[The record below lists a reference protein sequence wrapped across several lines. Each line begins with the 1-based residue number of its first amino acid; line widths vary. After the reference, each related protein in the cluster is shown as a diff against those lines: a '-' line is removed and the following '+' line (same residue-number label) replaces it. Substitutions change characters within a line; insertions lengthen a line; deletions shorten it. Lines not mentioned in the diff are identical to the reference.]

1 MTWFSEK
8 HRVFV
13 FCVGSLLALVLGS
26 NGLRAEEGKRPSA
39 GAGVYQNGVVA
50 ADHPLASQA
59 GLEMLQKGGN
69 VVDAAVATSFA
80 LSVVRPSSCG
90 IGGGGFMVI
99 WDAKAQKAV
108 ALDYREKAP
117 AAASSDMYTKARK
130 ENPKHP
136 LPSRDGALAVAIPG
150 TVAGLCY
157 ALEKYG
163 TLDLKTVL
171 APSLRYCRDGV
182 PVDPHMRS
190 VQKTMWGRF
199 EKITRYREN
208 YGPLKDHYL
217 NRGQPWPKEARFYSP
232 LGPVYEKIAK
242 EGKAGFYEGDVG
254 NALVESIQKGGGV
267 ITAKDLASYTP
278 TERQPLHGTYLGK
291 KILTMPPPSS
301 GGVALLEILNTLSAW
316 EATHPNPSDSLT
328 HNHPKYLQVLTES
341 MKHAYADRAEFLGDT
356 DFVKV
361 PIDQLISPKYAA
373 TLAKQ
378 IRLDETLPLKS
389 YGRTQP
395 VKDAGTSH
403 FSVMDSAGNAV
414 ACTETINTYFGS
426 LFVEPKYGIVLNNE
440 MDDFAAILGE
450 PNAFGLIQSQANVV
464 EPGKKP
470 LSSMTPTIVL
480 QDGKAIIALGGS
492 GGPRIISS
500 TLQVLLNIM
509 RFEMAP
515 QAAVAEPRIHHQWL
529 PNEVMIEP
537 PLYEKMKNPLQERGH
552 KVGKRSA
559 LAVVQ
564 AILKTSKGLHAAS
577 DPRKHGSPAGH

>member
-1 MTWFSEK
+1 MTWSTEK
-8 HRVFV
+8 RPFRIL
-13 FCVGSLLALVLGS
+13 GLWSLLVLVLGS
-26 NGLRAEEGKRPSA
+26 GLRAEESTPSA
-39 GAGVYQNGVVA
+39 EGAGIYQHGVVA

-59 GLEMLQKGGN
+59 GLEMLKQGGN

-117 AAASSDMYTKARK
+117 AAASRDMYTKAKK
-130 ENPKHP
+130 EDPSNPY
-136 LPSRDGALAVAIPG
+136 PSRDGALAVAVPG

-171 APSLRYCRDGV
+171 APSLRYCREGV

-190 VQKTMWGRF
+190 VQKTMLGRF
-199 EKITRYREN
+199 DEIARYREH
-208 YGPLKDHYL
+208 YGALKDHYL
-217 NRGQPWPKEARFYSP
+217 NKGQLWPEEARFYSP

-254 NALVESIQKGGGV
+254 KALVESLQKAGGI
-267 ITAKDLASYTP
+267 ITAKDLASYKP
-278 TERQPLHGTYLGK
+278 TQRQPLRGTYLGK
-291 KILTMPPPSS
+291 QILTMPPPSS
-301 GGVALLEILNTLSAW
+301 GGTALLEMLNTLSAW
-316 EATHPNPSDSLT
+316 EANQAGPSDRFT
-328 HNHPKYLQVLTES
+328 HNQPTYLQVLTEA
-341 MKHAYADRAEFLGDT
+341 MKHAYADRAEYLGDA

-361 PIDQLISPKYAA
+361 PIDRLIDPSYAA
-373 TLAKQ
+373 TLAKK
-378 IRLDETLPLKS
+378 INLEKTLPLKS

-414 ACTETINTYFGS
+414 ACTETVNTYFGS
-426 LFVEPKYGIVLNNE
+426 LFVEPQYGIVLNNE
-440 MDDFAAILGE
+440 MDDFAAVPGE
-450 PNAFGLIQSQANVV
+450 PNAFGLIQSEANAV

-480 QDGKAIIALGGS
+480 QDGKALVALGGS

-509 RFEMAP
+509 RFDMAP

-529 PNEVMIEP
+529 PNEVYIEP
-537 PLYEKMKNPLQERGH
+537 PLYEKMKAPLQERGH
-552 KVGKRSA
+552 KVGKRSV

-564 AILKTSKGLHAAS
+564 AILRTSKGLEAAS
-577 DPRKHGSPAGH
+577 DPRKHGSPAGY

>member
-1 MTWFSEK
+1 MTWFSAS
-8 HRVFV
+8 RRFR
-13 FCVGSLLALVLGS
+13 LLGVWSVLILVLS
-26 NGLRAEEGKRPSA
+26 SSGLRAEESHRSA
-39 GAGVYQNGVVA
+39 EGSGTYQNGVVA

-59 GLEMLQKGGN
+59 GLEMLKKGGN

-117 AAASSDMYTKARK
+117 AAASRDMYTKAKK
-130 ENPKHP
+130 ENPDNP
-136 LPSRDGALAVAIPG
+136 YPSRDGALAVAVPG
-150 TVAGLCY
+150 NVAGLCY
-157 ALEKYG
+157 ALENYG

-171 APSLRYCRDGV
+171 APSLRYCREGV

-190 VQKTMWGRF
+190 VQKTMLGRF
-199 EKITRYREN
+199 EEIARYRED
-208 YGPLKDHYL
+208 YGALKKHYL
-217 NRGQPWPKEARFYSP
+217 NNGKPWPEEARFYSP
-232 LGPVYEKIAK
+232 LGPVFEKIAQ
-242 EGKAGFYEGDVG
+242 EGQAGFYEGEIG
-254 NALVESIQKGGGV
+254 QALVESLQKAGGI
-267 ITAKDLASYTP
+267 ITRKDLASYQP
-278 TERQPLHGTYLGK
+278 TERQPLRGEYLGK
-291 KILTMPPPSS
+291 QIVTMPPPSS
-301 GGVALLEILNTLSAW
+301 GGTALLQILNTLSAW
-316 EATHPNPSDSLT
+316 EKSHPDKADPLT
-328 HNHPKYLQVLTES
+328 HNKPTYLQVLTEA

-361 PIDQLISPKYAA
+361 PIDRLTNPDYAA
-373 TLAKQ
+373 TLAKK
-378 IRLDETLPLKS
+378 IPLNETLPLKS
-389 YGRTQP
+389 YGRVQP

-403 FSVMDSAGNAV
+403 FSVMDAAGNAV

-440 MDDFAAILGE
+440 MDDFAAVPGE
-450 PNAFGLIQSQANVV
+450 PNAFGLIQSEANAV

-480 QDGKAIIALGGS
+480 EDGKAMIALGGS

-509 RFEMAP
+509 RFNMAP
-515 QAAVAEPRIHHQWL
+515 QPAVAEPRIHHQWL
-529 PNEVMIEP
+529 PNVVYIEP
-537 PLYEKMKNPLQERGH
+537 PLYEKMKEPLQERGH
-552 KVGKRSA
+552 KVGKRSV

-564 AILKTSKGLHAAS
+564 AILRTSKGLEAAS
-577 DPRKHGSPAGH
+577 DPRKHGSPAGY